1 MNKKYVLIILIIA
14 MFIYFII
21 TYIYFNFI
29 TKDNIENVIV
39 IKEDLYRGQKIEEKN
54 YIQVSIYIY
63 FS

>member
-39 IKEDLYRGQKIEEKN
+39 IKEDLYRGQKIEEK
-54 YIQVSIYIY
+54 IIYKLV
-63 FS
+63 

>member
-39 IKEDLYRGQKIEEKN
+39 IKEDLYRG
-54 YIQVSIYIY
+54 
-63 FS
+63 

>member
-54 YIQVSIYIY
+54 YLKIIKRI
-63 FS
+63 